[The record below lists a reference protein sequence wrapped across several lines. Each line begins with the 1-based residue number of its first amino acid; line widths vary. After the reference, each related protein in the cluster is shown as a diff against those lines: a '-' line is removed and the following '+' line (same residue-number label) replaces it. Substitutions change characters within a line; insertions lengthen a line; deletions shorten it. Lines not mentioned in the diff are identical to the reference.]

1 MNKRIQGLSGV
12 WRFLWIR
19 FHYFIPIL
27 FIVLVGVLA
36 FMFWD
41 LPSLAS
47 IPEHLNQPS
56 VRITDRNG
64 RPLYEILPKQDGRNA
79 VLSFDKIPQCMK
91 DATIAVEDKNFYV
104 NPGVDLQGI
113 VRAFW
118 INLRGGET
126 IAGGSTITQQV
137 ARTLLLSQDERTER
151 TLRRKLREAV
161 LAWQMTR
168 HFSKEE
174 ILALYLN
181 QVNYGGMAYG
191 VEAASQTY
199 FGKPASELLLPEC
212 ALLAGLPQAPGL
224 YNPFTNPDL
233 AKERQA
239 VVLGLMQSQG
249 YISEQEQAE
258 AESAPLSYNPIPYP
272 IEAPH
277 FVWIVRDQLDRLF
290 AEGKL
295 DPRQSL
301 IIRTTLDLDLQ
312 HTAETAVTRQID
324 TFKQEDPVTSHNV
337 NNAAVVALDPHTGEI
352 LALVGSADYF
362 DASIFG
368 AVDMATSPRQP
379 GSSFKP
385 FIYAQALDPHQSEPW
400 TAATAILDVTNTFI
414 THDGS
419 PYTPRNYDGR
429 EHGPVSVRQ
438 ALASSL
444 NVPAVLALNKVGI
457 ENTTSLAQRL
467 GITSLENP
475 QEYDLSLALGGGTIS
490 LLQLSTAY
498 ATFAN
503 EGVFTGDYAILDVH
517 DADGNLLYTQEHTR
531 PQQIFDSR
539 VTWLISDILSDDRAR
554 SLGFG
559 LNSTLKLD
567 RAAAV
572 KTGTTTNF
580 HDNWTIGYTPDLL
593 VGVWVGNSNYEAM
606 QNVTGLTGAAPI
618 WHEIMRTALQGRPDK
633 PFVRP
638 DGLVQV
644 EVCDLSGLMPTPACP
659 HTRLEWFIEGTQPME
674 YDTFYKQ
681 VWIDT
686 LTGQLATDVTPADRR
701 QSRTVLDLPVTTQ
714 GWARAQGLPLLA
726 DLASSADFV
735 QGGAISLVSPLPN
748 TTYRLDPNF
757 EQSAQQLL
765 VEAAAGQGLT
775 DVTLWVDGNLL
786 STLNTAP
793 YQAWW
798 PLAQGEHRFW
808 AQGVTSAGE
817 TVTSEMVRITVV
829 TDQ

>member
-1 MNKRIQGLSGV
+1 L
-12 WRFLWIR
+12 LA
-19 FHYFIPIL
+19 
-27 FIVLVGVLA
+27 GVLIFA
-36 FMFWD
+36 SLIFYIIHD
-41 LPSLAS
+41 LPFLDSLPDS
-47 IPEHLNQPS
+47 LNHPS

-64 RPLYEILPKQDGRNA
+64 HLLYEILPEQGGRHA
-79 VLSFDKIPQCMK
+79 VLSFESIPWCMK
-91 DATIAVEDKNFYV
+91 EATVAVEDKNFYT

-113 VRAFW
+113 IRAFW
-118 INLRGGET
+118 INLQGGET

-137 ARTLLLSQDERTER
+137 ARTLLLSQDERAER

-161 LAWQMTR
+161 LAWQMAR
-168 HFSKEE
+168 RFSKEE

-199 FGKPASELLLPEC
+199 FGKPAANLLLPEC

-233 AKERQA
+233 AKQRQGI
-239 VVLGLMQSQG
+239 VLGLMQSQG
-249 YISEQEQAE
+249 YISEQEGGE
-258 AESAPLSYNPIPYP
+258 AGSAPLSYNPAPYP

-277 FVWIVRDQLDRLF
+277 FVWIIRDQLDRLF
-290 AEGKL
+290 AEGRL

-301 IIRTTLDLDLQ
+301 VVRTTLDLDFQ
-312 HTAETAVTRQID
+312 RTAEAAVTRQIRA
-324 TFKQEDPVTSHNV
+324 FQQEDLVTSHNV

-368 AVDMATSPRQP
+368 AVDMATAPRQP

-385 FIYAQALDPHQSEPW
+385 FIYAQALDPLQPGLW
-400 TAATAILDVTNTFI
+400 TAATAIMDVSTTFS
-414 THDGS
+414 THDGT
-419 PYTPRNYDGR
+419 PYTPINYDGR

-444 NVPAVLALNKVGI
+444 NVPAVVALDKVGI
-457 ENTTSLAQRL
+457 ENTTSLAWRL

-475 QEYDLSLALGGGTIS
+475 QDYDLSLALGGGTIS

-503 EGVFTGDYAILDVH
+503 QGVFTGSYTILDVR
-517 DADGNLLYTQEHTR
+517 DADGNLLYTQEYAS
-531 PQQIFDSR
+531 PVQIFDPR

-554 SLGFG
+554 ALGFG

-567 RAAAV
+567 RTAAV
-572 KTGTTTNF
+572 KTGTTTNY

-606 QNVTGLTGAAPI
+606 RNVTGLTGAAPI
-618 WHEIMRTALQGRPDK
+618 WHEIIRTVLQGRPDL

-638 DGLVQV
+638 EGLVQV
-644 EVCDLSGLMPTPACP
+644 EVCDLSGLLPSPACP
-659 HTRLEWFIEGTQPME
+659 HTRLEWFIDGTQPTE
-674 YDTFYKQ
+674 TDTFYKQ
-681 VWIDT
+681 VWIDA
-686 LTGQLATDVTPADRR
+686 LTGQLATESTSAERR
-701 QSRTVLDLPVTTQ
+701 QPRTVLDLPVAAQ

-726 DLASSADFV
+726 DLAQAADSS
-735 QGGAISLVSPLPN
+735 QGSAISILSPHQN

-757 EQSAQQLL
+757 NQSAQQLL
-765 VEAAAGQGLT
+765 VEAAAGQGVT
-775 DVTLWVDGNLL
+775 DISLWADGNLL
-786 STLNTAP
+786 AALSTAP
-793 YQAWW
+793 YQVWW
-798 PLAQGEHRFW
+798 PLTVGEHRFW
-808 AQGVTSAGE
+808 AQSVTATGE
-817 TVTSEMVRITVV
+817 LMMSEVVTITVV
-829 TDQ
+829 TGP

>member
-1 MNKRIQGLSGV
+1 MKEHIQRPSIWHFVKTKLKFVILGFLVGFSGV
-12 WRFLWIR
+12 L
-19 FHYFIPIL
+19 YFI
-27 FIVLVGVLA
+27 
-36 FMFWD
+36 FWD
-41 LPSLAS
+41 LPSLDS
-47 IPEHLNQPS
+47 LPQGLNQPS

-64 RPLYEILPKQDGRNA
+64 RLLYEILSQEGGRNA

-91 DATIAVEDKNFYV
+91 DATVAVEDKNFYA
-104 NPGVDLQGI
+104 NPGVDIQGI
-113 VRAFW
+113 IRAFW
-118 INLRGGET
+118 INLQGGET

-137 ARTLLLSQDERTER
+137 ARTLLLSQDERAER

-168 HFSKEE
+168 RFSKEE

-191 VEAASQTY
+191 VEAAAQTY
-199 FGKPASELLLPEC
+199 FGKSASDLLLPEC

-233 AKERQA
+233 AKERQD
-239 VVLGLMQSQG
+239 VVLELMQAQG
-249 YISEQEQAE
+249 FVSEQEQAE
-258 AESAPLSYNPIPYP
+258 AGSAPLSYNPTPYP

-290 AEGKL
+290 SEGKL

-301 IIRTTLDLDLQ
+301 VVRTTLDLDFQ
-312 HTAETAVTRQID
+312 HTAEAAVTRQID
-324 TFKQEDPVTSHNV
+324 AFKQEDPVKGHNV

-385 FIYAQALDPHQSEPW
+385 FIYAQTLDPHQSAPW
-400 TAATAILDVTNTFI
+400 TAATAIMDVTNTFI

-419 PYTPRNYDGR
+419 PYTPRNYDGL

-444 NVPAVLALNKVGI
+444 NVPAVLALDKVGI

-490 LLQLSTAY
+490 LLQLTTAY
-498 ATFAN
+498 ATFAD
-503 EGVFTGDYAILDVH
+503 EGVFTGSYAILDVR
-517 DADGNLLYTQEHTR
+517 DADGNLLYTQERTP
-531 PQQIFDSR
+531 PQQIFDPL

-554 SLGFG
+554 VLGFG

-567 RAAAV
+567 RTAAV

-606 QNVTGLTGAAPI
+606 HNVTGLTGAAPI
-618 WHEIMRTALQGRPDK
+618 WHEIMRTVLQGKPDK
-633 PFVRP
+633 PFIRP

-644 EVCDLSGLMPTPACP
+644 EVCDLSGLLPTSACP
-659 HTRLEWFIEGTQPME
+659 HTKLEWFIDGTQPTE
-674 YDTFYKQ
+674 HDTFYKQ
-681 VWIDT
+681 VWIDAA
-686 LTGQLATDVTPADRR
+686 TGQLATDTTPAERR
-701 QSRTVLDLPVTTQ
+701 QLRTVLDLPVAAQ
-714 GWARAQGLPLLA
+714 PWAREQGLPLLA
-726 DLASSADFV
+726 DLTSSTDSSQSSA
-735 QGGAISLVSPLPN
+735 ISFLSPRPN
-748 TTYRLDPNF
+748 ATYRLDSNF

-765 VEAAAGQGLT
+765 VEAAAGQGIT
-775 DVTLWVDGNLL
+775 NVTLWVDGNLL
-786 STLNTAP
+786 ATPDSAP

-798 PLAQGEHRFW
+798 PLAAGEHRFW
-808 AQGVTSAGE
+808 AQGVTTTGE
-817 TVTSEMVRITVV
+817 TVTSETMKVTVIPKP
-829 TDQ
+829 

>member
-1 MNKRIQGLSGV
+1 MRKYIKWFLLAGLLTVAGLT
-12 WRFLWIR
+12 FYI
-19 FHYFIPIL
+19 FH
-27 FIVLVGVLA
+27 
-36 FMFWD
+36 D
-41 LPSLAS
+41 LPSLDS
-47 IPEHLNQPS
+47 LSDSLNQPS

-64 RPLYEILPKQDGRNA
+64 RLLYEILPQQGGRNA
-79 VLSFDKIPQCMK
+79 VLSFDNIPQCMK
-91 DATIAVEDKNFYV
+91 DATIAVEDKNFYN
-104 NPGVDLQGI
+104 NPGVDIQGI
-113 VRAFW
+113 IRALW

-137 ARTLLLSQDERTER
+137 TRTLLLSQDERAER
-151 TLRRKLREAV
+151 TLRRKLREAL

-168 HFSKEE
+168 RFSKEE

-181 QVNYGGMAYG
+181 QVNYGGLAYG
-191 VEAASQTY
+191 VEAAAQTY
-199 FGKPASELLLPEC
+199 FGKAASDLLLPEC

-233 AKERQA
+233 AKERQGI
-239 VVLGLMQSQG
+239 VLGLMQVQG
-249 YISEQEQAE
+249 YITEQERAE
-258 AESAPLSYNPIPYP
+258 AGSAPLSYNPAPYP

-295 DPRQSL
+295 NPRQSL
-301 IIRTTLDLDLQ
+301 VVRTTLDLDLQ
-312 HTAETAVTRQID
+312 HTAEAAVTRQMD
-324 TFKQEDPVTSHNV
+324 TFKQEDPVTGHNV
-337 NNAAVVALDPHTGEI
+337 NNAAVVAIDPHTGEI
-352 LALVGSADYF
+352 LALVGSAGYF
-362 DASIFG
+362 DASILG
-368 AVDMATSPRQP
+368 AVDMATAPRQP

-385 FIYAQALDPHQSEPW
+385 FIYAQALDPARSDPW
-400 TAATAILDVTNTFI
+400 TAATAIMDVTSTFI

-444 NVPAVLALNKVGI
+444 NVPAVLALDKVGI
-457 ENTTSLAQRL
+457 ENTTNLAQRL
-467 GITSLENP
+467 GITSLEDP

-490 LLQLSTAY
+490 LLQLTTAY
-498 ATFAN
+498 ATFADQ
-503 EGVFTGDYAILDVH
+503 GIFTGNYAILDVD
-517 DADGNLLYTQEHTR
+517 DADGNLLYTQERTT
-531 PQQIFDSR
+531 PQQVFDPR

-567 RAAAV
+567 RTAAV

-606 QNVTGLTGAAPI
+606 HNVTGLTGAAPI
-618 WHEIMRTALQGRPDK
+618 WHEVMRTVLQGRPDK
-633 PFVRP
+633 PFTRP

-644 EVCDLSGLMPTPACP
+644 DVCDLSGLLPSPACP
-659 HTRLEWFIEGTQPME
+659 HTKLEWFIDGTQPTE
-674 YDTFYKQ
+674 LDTFYKQ

-686 LTGQLATDVTPADRR
+686 LTGQLVTDATPVERR
-701 QSRTVLDLPVTTQ
+701 QQRTVLDLPVATQ
-714 GWARAQGLPLLA
+714 PWAREQGLPLLA
-726 DLASSADFV
+726 DLTSSAESD
-735 QGGAISLVSPLPN
+735 QQSAISMLSPRPN

-757 EQSAQQLL
+757 DQSAQQLQ
-765 VEAAAGQGLT
+765 VEAAAGQGIT
-775 DVTLWVDGNLL
+775 GVTLWVDGNLL
-786 STLNTAP
+786 ATLDAPP

-798 PLAQGEHRFW
+798 PLTAGEHRFQ
-808 AQGVTSAGE
+808 AQGVTSTGE
-817 TVTSEMVRITVV
+817 TVTSDTVTITVV
-829 TDQ
+829 ADQ

>member
-1 MNKRIQGLSGV
+1 MKTKLKFVILG
-12 WRFLWIR
+12 FLVV
-19 FHYFIPIL
+19 FL
-27 FIVLVGVLA
+27 GVLY
-36 FMFWD
+36 FVFKD
-41 LPSLAS
+41 FPSLNSLSAG
-47 IPEHLNQPS
+47 LNQPS

-64 RPLYEILPKQDGRNA
+64 RLLYEILPQEGGRNA

-91 DATIAVEDKNFYV
+91 DATVAVEDKNFYT
-104 NPGVDLQGI
+104 NPGVDFGGI
-113 VRAFW
+113 MRAFW

-168 HFSKEE
+168 RFSKEE

-191 VEAASQTY
+191 VEAAARTY
-199 FGKPASELLLPEC
+199 FGKPAANLLLPEC

-224 YNPFTNPDL
+224 YNPFTNPHL
-233 AKERQA
+233 AKERQD
-239 VVLGLMQSQG
+239 VVLGLMQAQG
-249 YISEQEQAE
+249 FISEQEQVE
-258 AESAPLSYNPIPYP
+258 AESAPLSYNPAPYP

-277 FVWIVRDQLDRLF
+277 FVWIVRDQLDRLL

-301 IIRTTLDLDLQ
+301 VVRTTLDLDFQ
-312 HTAETAVTRQID
+312 HTAEAAVTRQVD
-324 TFKQEDPVTSHNV
+324 AFKQEDPVTAHNV
-337 NNAAVVALDPHTGEI
+337 NNAAVVALDPHTGDI

-385 FIYAQALDPHQSEPW
+385 FIYAQALDLHQPGPW
-400 TAATAILDVTNTFI
+400 TAATAIMDVTSTFI

-419 PYTPRNYDGR
+419 PYTPRNYDGL

-444 NVPAVLALNKVGI
+444 NVPAVLALDKVGI

-490 LLQLSTAY
+490 LLQLTTAY
-498 ATFAN
+498 ATFADQ
-503 EGVFTGDYAILDVH
+503 GVFTGNYAILDVH
-517 DADGNLLYTQEHTR
+517 DADGNLLYTQERTPPR
-531 PQQIFDSR
+531 QIFDPR

-554 SLGFG
+554 VLGFG
-559 LNSTLKLD
+559 LNSTLKID
-567 RAAAV
+567 RTAAV

-606 QNVTGLTGAAPI
+606 HNVTGLSGAAPI
-618 WHEIMRTALQGRPDK
+618 WHEIMRTILQGHPDQ

-644 EVCDLSGLMPTPACP
+644 EVCDLSGLLPTPACP
-659 HTRLEWFIEGTQPME
+659 HTKLEWFIDGTQPTE
-674 YDTFYKQ
+674 TDTFYKQ
-681 VWIDT
+681 IWVDT
-686 LTGQLATDVTPADRR
+686 LTGELATDATPAERR
-701 QSRTVLDLPVTTQ
+701 QLRTVLDLPAAAQ
-714 GWARAQGLPLLA
+714 PWAREQGLPLLA
-726 DLASSADFV
+726 DLTQAADSS
-735 QGGAISLVSPLPN
+735 QGAAISLLSPRPS

-765 VEAAAGQGLT
+765 VEAAAGLGIT
-775 DVTLWVDGNLL
+775 GVTLWVDGNLVA
-786 STLNTAP
+786 TLDAAP

-798 PLAQGEHRFW
+798 PLTVGDHRFW
-808 AQGVTSAGE
+808 AQGVTSTGE
-817 TVTSEMVRITVV
+817 TVISKTVTITVV
-829 TDQ
+829 KDK

>member
-1 MNKRIQGLSGV
+1 MGKYIKWLLLAGFLIVTGLT
-12 WRFLWIR
+12 FYT
-19 FHYFIPIL
+19 FH
-27 FIVLVGVLA
+27 
-36 FMFWD
+36 D
-41 LPSLAS
+41 LPSLDS
-47 IPEHLNQPS
+47 LSDSLNQPS
-56 VRITDRNG
+56 VRITDRSG
-64 RPLYEILPKQDGRNA
+64 RLLYEILPQQGGRNA

-91 DATIAVEDKNFYV
+91 DATVAVEDKNFYT
-104 NPGVDLQGI
+104 NPGVDIQGI
-113 VRAFW
+113 IRAFW

-137 ARTLLLSQDERTER
+137 TRTLLLSQDERAER
-151 TLRRKLREAV
+151 TLRRKLREAL
-161 LAWQMTR
+161 LAWRMTR
-168 HFSKEE
+168 RFSKEE

-191 VEAASQTY
+191 VEAAAQTY
-199 FGKPASELLLPEC
+199 FGKPASDLLLPEC

-233 AKERQA
+233 AKERQG
-239 VVLGLMQSQG
+239 VVLGLMQAQG
-249 YISEQEQAE
+249 YITEQERAE
-258 AESAPLSYNPIPYP
+258 VGSAPLSYNPAPYP

-290 AEGKL
+290 AEEKL

-301 IIRTTLDLDLQ
+301 VVRTTLDLDFQ
-312 HTAETAVTRQID
+312 HTAEAAVTRQMD
-324 TFKQEDPVTSHNV
+324 AFKQEDPVMGHNV

-368 AVDMATSPRQP
+368 AVDMATTPRQP

-385 FIYAQALDPHQSEPW
+385 FIYAQALDVTRSNPSTGSGQRPW
-400 TAATAILDVTNTFI
+400 TAATAIMDVTSTFI

-429 EHGPVSVRQ
+429 EHGPVSARQ

-444 NVPAVLALNKVGI
+444 NVPAVLALDKVGI

-490 LLQLSTAY
+490 LLQLTTAY
-498 ATFAN
+498 ATFADQ
-503 EGVFTGDYAILDVH
+503 GIFTGNYAILDVH
-517 DADGNLLYTQEHTR
+517 DANGNLLYTQERTP
-531 PQQIFDSR
+531 PQKIFDSR
-539 VTWLISDILSDDRAR
+539 VTWLINDILSDDRAR
-554 SLGFG
+554 ELGFG

-567 RAAAV
+567 RTAAV

-606 QNVTGLTGAAPI
+606 RNVTGLTGAAPI
-618 WHEIMRTALQGRPDK
+618 WHEIMRTVLQGHPDK
-633 PFVRP
+633 PFARP

-644 EVCDLSGLMPTPACP
+644 EICDLSGLLPSPACP
-659 HTRLEWFIEGTQPME
+659 HTKLEWFIDGTQPTE
-674 YDTFYKQ
+674 ADTFYKQ
-681 VWIDT
+681 VWIDI
-686 LTGQLATDVTPADRR
+686 LTGQLATDATPVERR
-701 QSRTVLDLPVTTQ
+701 QPRTVLDLPVSAQ
-714 GWARAQGLPLLA
+714 NWARTQGLPLLA
-726 DLASSADFV
+726 DLTSLADSDQQSAI
-735 QGGAISLVSPLPN
+735 GMLSPRPN

-765 VEAAAGQGLT
+765 VEAAAGQG
-775 DVTLWVDGNLL
+775 VTNIKLWVDGNLL
-786 STLNTAP
+786 ATLDAPP

-798 PLAQGEHRFW
+798 PLAAGEHRFW
-808 AQGVTSAGE
+808 ATGVAATGEMVTSGVVA
-817 TVTSEMVRITVV
+817 ITVV
-829 TDQ
+829 NP